1 MSSMISKLWNGSL
14 APVRQLGEGNR
25 ECRELEK
32 LMERNLE
39 TLKRELGESAKET
52 LRKYN
57 LCVDEYLLVCCEQSF
72 SDGFSLGARIT
83 AEGLIEVEKYG

>member
-1 MSSMISKLWNGSL
+1 MGGILSKIWNGSL

-39 TLKRELGESAKET
+39 TLKRELGESTRET

-57 LCVDEYLLVCCEQSF
+57 LCVEEYLLVCCELSF
-72 SDGFSLGARIT
+72 HDGFCLGTRIT
-83 AEGLIEVEKYG
+83 AEGFMGAERET

>member
-32 LMERNLE
+32 LMER
-39 TLKRELGESAKET
+39 TLKRELGESARET

>member
-1 MSSMISKLWNGSL
+1 MSGMISKIWNGSL
-14 APVRQLGEGNR
+14 SPVRQLGEGNR

-57 LCVDEYLLVCCEQSF
+57 LCVEEYLLVCCEQSF
-72 SDGFSLGARIT
+72 CDGFSLGTRIT
-83 AEGLIEVEKYG
+83 AEGFLGTEKH

>member
-1 MSSMISKLWNGSL
+1 MSRMISKIWNGSL
-14 APVRQLGEGNR
+14 SPVRQLGEGNR

-57 LCVDEYLLVCCEQSF
+57 LCVEEYLLVCCEQSF
-72 SDGFSLGARIT
+72 CDGFSLGARII
-83 AEGLIEVEKYG
+83 AEGVARTEKYM